1 MTTTDGL
8 ALALRFLTR
17 EMNEDVSLK
26 IVDMATPVYR
36 DYTELH
42 RAFLADLE
50 FNLYWEVGMMYQH
63 SDRHNDYLDIWDE
76 QWHQSRP
83 EAL

>member
-1 MTTTDGL
+1 MTTNDGL

-26 IVDMATPVYR
+26 IVDMATPIYR

-42 RAFLADLE
+42 RVFLADLE
-50 FNLYWEVGMMYQH
+50 FNLYDAVGTMYQE
-63 SDRHNDYLDIWDE
+63 SENHNDYLEIWDD
-76 QWHQSRP
+76 QWHRSRHDN
-83 EAL
+83 L